1 MHHLSKLEV
10 DEELRMRG
18 LLLILLL
25 SAACVAALLAEATDV
40 ATATDTLAQNYTE
53 NSWVFV
59 NGYMDESR
67 ILQTQ
72 AGFNGQKIV
81 LGASGSGMVT
91 RTVDSEVYRDSN
103 MDEASLT
110 TSVNFD
116 YKPYI
121 PPLTQSDLRNALC
134 AKNYE
139 VGSSFSETYQIDK
152 DLIKDT
158 NIYQSDNFSVYDIS
172 SEIQGTA
179 RIGQRV
185 QKDAN
190 TVPSFMMGGTY
201 MGYAQIRSETVVGNA
216 SVLTLPCP

>member
-1 MHHLSKLEV
+1 
-10 DEELRMRG
+10 MREM
-18 LLLILLL
+18 LLAKGVLAVCI
-25 SAACVAALLAEATDV
+25 AAIMAGAAANAVAATDTS
-40 ATATDTLAQNYTE
+40 TADTLAQNFTE
-53 NSWVFV
+53 HSWIFV
-59 NGYMDESR
+59 NGYMEESR

-72 AGFNGQKIV
+72 TGFNGQKIV
-81 LGASGSGMVT
+81 LGTSGSGMAT
-91 RTVDSEVYRDSN
+91 RTIDSEVYRDSN

-110 TSVNFD
+110 ISSNYD
-116 YKPYI
+116 YRPYT

-139 VGSSFSETYQIDK
+139 VGSVISETYYIDK

-158 NIYQSDNFSVYDIS
+158 KIYQNDSFSVYEIS

-185 QKDAN
+185 QKNAK
-190 TVPSFMMGGTY
+190 TVPSLMMSGIY
-201 MGYAQIRSETVVGNA
+201 MGYAQIRSETVVGNT

>member
-1 MHHLSKLEV
+1 MAAVNADDADEDTSTNDRLS
-10 DEELRMRG
+10 
-18 LLLILLL
+18 
-25 SAACVAALLAEATDV
+25 
-40 ATATDTLAQNYTE
+40 QNFTE
-53 NSWVFV
+53 HSWIFV
-59 NGYMDESR
+59 NGYMEESR

-72 AGFNGQKIV
+72 AGFKGQKMA
-81 LGASGSGMVT
+81 LTTSGSGMAT
-91 RTVDSEVYRDSN
+91 RTIDSEVYRDSN

-110 TSVNFD
+110 ISANYD
-116 YKPYI
+116 YAPYT

-139 VGSSFSETYQIDK
+139 VGSVFSESYNIDK

-158 NIYQSDNFSVYDIS
+158 TIYQNDSFSVYEIS

-185 QKDAN
+185 QKNAN
-190 TVPSFMMGGTY
+190 TVPSFIMGGTY
-201 MGYAQIRSETVVGNA
+201 MGYAQIRSETIVGNT

>member
-1 MHHLSKLEV
+1 
-10 DEELRMRG
+10 MRWMLFAM
-18 LLLILLL
+18 LLVLACI
-25 SAACVAALLAEATDV
+25 AANMAAVNADDATSVTSTNDR
-40 ATATDTLAQNYTE
+40 LAQNFTE
-53 NSWVFV
+53 HSWIFV
-59 NGYMDESR
+59 NGYLEESR

-72 AGFNGQKIV
+72 AGFKGQKIA
-81 LGASGSGMVT
+81 LTTSGSGMAT
-91 RTVDSEVYRDSN
+91 RTIDSEVYRDSN

-110 TSVNFD
+110 ISANYD
-116 YKPYI
+116 YRPYT

-139 VGSSFSETYQIDK
+139 VGSVFSETYNIDK

-158 NIYQSDNFSVYDIS
+158 KIYQNDSFSVYEIS

-185 QKDAN
+185 QKNAK
-190 TVPSFMMGGTY
+190 TVPSFIMGGTY
-201 MGYAQIRSETVVGNA
+201 MGYAQIRSETIVGDT

>member
-1 MHHLSKLEV
+1 
-10 DEELRMRG
+10 MRWI
-18 LLLILLL
+18 ILAMLL
-25 SAACVAALLAEATDV
+25 SLACITAIV
-40 ATATDTLAQNYTE
+40 ATVCADDDADLQSSSDRLAQNFTE
-53 NSWVFV
+53 HSWIFV
-59 NGYMDESR
+59 NGYMEESR

-72 AGFNGQKIV
+72 KGFNGQKIA
-81 LGASGSGMVT
+81 LTTSGSGMAT
-91 RTVDSEVYRDSN
+91 RTIDSEVYRDSN

-110 TSVNFD
+110 ISAN
-116 YKPYI
+116 YNYRPYV

-139 VGSSFSETYQIDK
+139 VGSVFSESYNIDK

-158 NIYQSDNFSVYDIS
+158 NIYQNDSFSVYQIS

-185 QKDAN
+185 QKNAN
-190 TVPSFMMGGTY
+190 TVPSFMMNGMY
-201 MGYAQIRSETVVGNA
+201 VGYAQIRSETIVGNT

>member
-1 MHHLSKLEV
+1 
-10 DEELRMRG
+10 MREM
-18 LLLILLL
+18 
-25 SAACVAALLAEATDV
+25 LLAKGVLAVCIAAIMAGAAANAADATDTS
-40 ATATDTLAQNYTE
+40 TADTLAQNFTE
-53 NSWVFV
+53 HSWIFV
-59 NGYMDESR
+59 NGYMEESR

-72 AGFNGQKIV
+72 TGFNGQKIV
-81 LGASGSGMVT
+81 LGTSGSGMAT
-91 RTVDSEVYRDSN
+91 RTIDSEVYRDSN

-110 TSVNFD
+110 ISSNYD
-116 YKPYI
+116 YRPYT

-139 VGSSFSETYQIDK
+139 VGSVISETYYIDK

-158 NIYQSDNFSVYDIS
+158 KIYQNDSFSVYEIS

-185 QKDAN
+185 QKNAK
-190 TVPSFMMGGTY
+190 TVPSLMMSGIY
-201 MGYAQIRSETVVGNA
+201 MGYAQIRSETVVGNT

>member
-1 MHHLSKLEV
+1 
-10 DEELRMRG
+10 MRWM
-18 LLLILLL
+18 LFLILIVLVG
-25 SAACVAALLAEATDV
+25 VAAEIVAASADDADDSAQATTNDR
-40 ATATDTLAQNYTE
+40 LAQNFTE
-53 NSWVFV
+53 HSWIFV
-59 NGYMDESR
+59 NGYMQESR

-72 AGFNGQKIV
+72 TGFNGQKMA
-81 LGASGSGMVT
+81 LTTSGSGMAT
-91 RTVDSEVYRDSN
+91 RTIDSEVYRDSN

-110 TSVNFD
+110 ISANYD
-116 YKPYI
+116 YRPYV

-139 VGSSFSETYQIDK
+139 VGSVFSETYNIDK

-158 NIYQSDNFSVYDIS
+158 NIYQNDSFSVYQIS

-185 QKDAN
+185 QKNAN
-190 TVPSFMMGGTY
+190 TVPSFIMNGIY
-201 MGYAQIRSETVVGNA
+201 VGYAQIRSETVVGNT

>member
-1 MHHLSKLEV
+1 MLLV
-10 DEELRMRG
+10 ALCIAANMAAAADEAAEDT
-18 LLLILLL
+18 
-25 SAACVAALLAEATDV
+25 SANDR
-40 ATATDTLAQNYTE
+40 LAQNFTE
-53 NSWVFV
+53 HSWIFV
-59 NGYMDESR
+59 NGYMEESR

-72 AGFNGQKIV
+72 AGFKGQKIV
-81 LGASGSGMVT
+81 LGTSGSGMAT
-91 RTVDSEVYRDSN
+91 RTIDSEVYRDSN

-110 TSVNFD
+110 ISANYD
-116 YKPYI
+116 YRPYT

-139 VGSSFSETYQIDK
+139 VGSVISETYNIDK

-158 NIYQSDNFSVYDIS
+158 KIYQNDSFSVYEIS

-185 QKDAN
+185 QKNAK
-190 TVPSFMMGGTY
+190 TVPSFIMGGTY
-201 MGYAQIRSETVVGNA
+201 MGYAQIRSETVVGNT

>member
-1 MHHLSKLEV
+1 
-10 DEELRMRG
+10 MRWMFFAMM
-18 LLLILLL
+18 LAFALI
-25 SAACVAALLAEATDV
+25 AANMAAADADDAATVASTTDR
-40 ATATDTLAQNYTE
+40 LAQNFTE
-53 NSWVFV
+53 HSWIFV
-59 NGYMDESR
+59 NGYLEESR

-72 AGFNGQKIV
+72 LGFKGQKMA
-81 LGASGSGMVT
+81 LTTSGSGIAT
-91 RTVDSEVYRDSN
+91 RTIDSEVYRDSN

-110 TSVNFD
+110 ISANYD
-116 YKPYI
+116 YRPYT

-139 VGSSFSETYQIDK
+139 VGSVFSESYNIDK

-158 NIYQSDNFSVYDIS
+158 NIYQNDSFSVYEIS

-185 QKDAN
+185 QKNAR
-190 TVPSFMMGGTY
+190 TVPSFIMGGTY
-201 MGYAQIRSETVVGNA
+201 MGYAQIRSETIVGNT

>member
-1 MHHLSKLEV
+1 
-10 DEELRMRG
+10 MRWTFFAIM
-18 LLLILLL
+18 LAFACI
-25 SAACVAALLAEATDV
+25 AANMAAADADDAATV
-40 ATATDTLAQNYTE
+40 TSTTDRLAQNFTE
-53 NSWVFV
+53 HSWIFV
-59 NGYMDESR
+59 NGYLEESR

-72 AGFNGQKIV
+72 LGFKGQKMA
-81 LGASGSGMVT
+81 LTTSGSGMAT
-91 RTVDSEVYRDSN
+91 RTIDSEVYRDSN

-110 TSVNFD
+110 ISANYD
-116 YKPYI
+116 YRPYT

-139 VGSSFSETYQIDK
+139 VGSVFSESYNIDK

-158 NIYQSDNFSVYDIS
+158 NIYQNDSFSVYEIS

-185 QKDAN
+185 QKNAR
-190 TVPSFMMGGTY
+190 TVPSFIMGGTY
-201 MGYAQIRSETVVGNA
+201 MGYAQIRSETIVGNT

>member
-1 MHHLSKLEV
+1 
-10 DEELRMRG
+10 MRWMLFLMLMVLAG
-18 LLLILLL
+18 I
-25 SAACVAALLAEATDV
+25 AAVNADDATDS
-40 ATATDTLAQNYTE
+40 AQAKANDRLAQNFTE
-53 NSWVFV
+53 HSWIFV
-59 NGYMDESR
+59 NGYMEESR

-72 AGFNGQKIV
+72 TGFKGQKMA
-81 LGASGSGMVT
+81 LTTSGSGMAT
-91 RTVDSEVYRDSN
+91 RTIDSEVYRDSN

-110 TSVNFD
+110 ISANYD
-116 YKPYI
+116 YRPYV

-139 VGSSFSETYQIDK
+139 VGSVFSETYNIDK

-158 NIYQSDNFSVYDIS
+158 NIYQNDSFSVYQVS

-185 QKDAN
+185 QKNAN
-190 TVPSFMMGGTY
+190 TVPSFMMNGMY
-201 MGYAQIRSETVVGNA
+201 VGYAQIRSETIVGNT

>member
-1 MHHLSKLEV
+1 
-10 DEELRMRG
+10 MREM
-18 LLLILLL
+18 
-25 SAACVAALLAEATDV
+25 LLAKGVLAVCIAAIMAGAAANAAAATDTS
-40 ATATDTLAQNYTE
+40 TADTLAQNFTE
-53 NSWVFV
+53 HSWIFV
-59 NGYMDESR
+59 NGYMEESR

-72 AGFNGQKIV
+72 TGFNGQKIV
-81 LGASGSGMVT
+81 LGTSGSGMAT
-91 RTVDSEVYRDSN
+91 RTIDSEVYRDSN

-110 TSVNFD
+110 ISSNYD
-116 YKPYI
+116 YRPYT

-139 VGSSFSETYQIDK
+139 VGSVLSETYYIDK

-158 NIYQSDNFSVYDIS
+158 KIYQNDSFSVYEIS

-185 QKDAN
+185 QKNAK
-190 TVPSFMMGGTY
+190 TVPSLMMSGIY
-201 MGYAQIRSETVVGNA
+201 MGYAQIRSETVVGNT

>member
-1 MHHLSKLEV
+1 
-10 DEELRMRG
+10 MRWM
-18 LLLILLL
+18 LF
-25 SAACVAALLAEATDV
+25 VTLLAFACIAVNMAAVNADDADE
-40 ATATDTLAQNYTE
+40 DTSTNDRLSQNFTE
-53 NSWVFV
+53 HSWIFV
-59 NGYMDESR
+59 NGYMEESR

-72 AGFNGQKIV
+72 AGFKGQKMA
-81 LGASGSGMVT
+81 LTTSGSGMAT
-91 RTVDSEVYRDSN
+91 RTIDSEVYRDSN

-110 TSVNFD
+110 ISANYD
-116 YKPYI
+116 YAPYT

-139 VGSSFSETYQIDK
+139 VGSVFSESYNIDK

-158 NIYQSDNFSVYDIS
+158 TIYQNDSFSVYEIS

-185 QKDAN
+185 QKNAN
-190 TVPSFMMGGTY
+190 TVPSFIMGGTY
-201 MGYAQIRSETVVGNA
+201 MGYAQIRSETIVGNT